1 MKEVWAMMPVSLQR
15 ETASRTCSLVIL
27 FLDQLEQ
34 LGISRLH
41 TETDA
46 VASRFLHQFQ
56 GFAIHRIDPRK
67 GAPVK
72 PEPPTKDLATD
83 LLHSAAV
90 GNKEIV
96 GHIDPVYP
104 VSEYL
109 LDLID
114 DARRRI
120 EGERDYPPSVA
131 PGRRCRNRDSRGS

>member
-1 MKEVWAMMPVSLQR
+1 MISL
-15 ETASRTCSLVIL
+15 S
-27 FLDQLEQ
+27 DQLEQ

-67 GAPVK
+67 GAPGE
-72 PEPPTKDLATD
+72 PEPPPKDLAAD
-83 LLHSAAV
+83 LLDSAAV

-109 LDLID
+109 LYLID
-114 DARRRI
+114 DTRGGPKANAIPHHPSPLAEDAGIGTAAARDDADRI
-120 EGERDYPPSVA
+120 AEGLIP
-131 PGRRCRNRDSRGS
+131 